1 MVARGY
7 ADVALTQYHL
17 ISYWTQ
23 IFPNHFELVPVPG
36 AERFFLKIAFG
47 RIISPLRP
55 RALKAFEEFFFSR
68 ARDVYPRYDFAR
80 MTDDEYGAAL
90 ALD

>member
-1 MVARGY
+1 MNA
-7 ADVALTQYHL
+7 
-17 ISYWTQ
+17 
-23 IFPNHFELVPVPG
+23 
-36 AERFFLKIAFG
+36 
-47 RIISPLRP
+47 LRP